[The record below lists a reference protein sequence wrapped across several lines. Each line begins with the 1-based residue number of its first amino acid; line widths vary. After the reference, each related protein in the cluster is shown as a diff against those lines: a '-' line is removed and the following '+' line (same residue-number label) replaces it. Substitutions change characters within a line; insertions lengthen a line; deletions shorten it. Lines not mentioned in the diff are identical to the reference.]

1 LEQVFIEDR
10 KQHAERGFPPK
21 GVFERE
27 VAELMGNIE
36 MFGDDQDYTG
46 PWSSLALEYA
56 QQFRYEFGFGRKDQ
70 ASAAVGPR
78 RALRPQEEEGYLGGV
93 MKSPA
98 KLLSGISKRIW

>member
-1 LEQVFIEDR
+1 VFIEDR
-10 KQHAERGFPPK
+10 KQHAEQGFPPK

-36 MFGDDQDYTG
+36 MFGDDQGYSG

-56 QQFRYEFGFGRKDQ
+56 QLFRVEFGFGGTDR
-70 ASAAVGPR
+70 ASAAAAGSATGPAQDDGYVGS
-78 RALRPQEEEGYLGGV
+78 V

>member
-1 LEQVFIEDR
+1 VFIEDR
-10 KQHAERGFPPK
+10 KQHAEQGFPPK

-36 MFGDDQDYTG
+36 MFGDDQGYSG

-56 QQFRYEFGFGRKDQ
+56 QQFRFEFGFAGKDRTS
-70 ASAAVGPR
+70 SATAGP
-78 RALRPQEEEGYLGGV
+78 AADPGQEDGYLGSV